1 MPTPYEILAF
11 FAWKGD
17 VGAPVVPPLELR
29 LLHILQATA
38 RASGDPVGLTLL
50 ADRRTDFP
58 GLDPRIT
65 LDRQDIDPAAGLM
78 LARTVAEVDFL
89 ERFDFARPVAMLDTD
104 IVVNGPIGEL
114 FDEDFDVAVCY
125 RRRKGQP
132 INAGA
137 VFLGNRRPEVVRD
150 FMRRW
155 LATYRRD
162 FADQAMWWG
171 DQAALNALLDLP
183 RDVAVPSIRVVDG
196 VRVRLLEPGIWN
208 YAPRRLGLQA
218 LFPKRGRKILH
229 YKSKD
234 RKPDMIRF
242 YERWFDGERRR

>member
-11 FAWKGD
+11 FAWKGGD
-17 VGAPVVPPLELR
+17 GTPVAPPLEMR
-29 LLHILQATA
+29 LLDILHATA
-38 RASGDPVGLTLL
+38 RASGDPVHLTLL
-50 ADRRTDFP
+50 ADRHTAFP
-58 GLDPRIT
+58 GLDPRIAV
-65 LDRQDIDPAAGLM
+65 DRHDVDPATGLM
-78 LARTVAEVDFL
+78 LARTVAEVEFL
-89 ERFDFARPVAMLDTD
+89 ERWDFARPVALLDTD
-104 IVVNGPIGEL
+104 IVVNAPLGEI
-114 FDEDFDVAVCY
+114 FAEDFDVAVCF
-125 RRRKGQP
+125 RPRKTQP

-137 VFLGNRRPEVVRD
+137 ILLGNRRPAVVRD
-150 FMRRW
+150 FMARW

-162 FADQAMWWG
+162 YADQAMWWG
-171 DQAALNALLDLP
+171 DQAALNTLIDLP
-183 RDVAVPSIRVVDG
+183 RDVPVPSLQVIDG

-208 YAPRRLGLQA
+208 YAPKRIGLQA